1 MGEPVFPNLDFE
13 LNNIDLNNINDLISD
28 EELKKIMNE
37 VQDIQNLE
45 INNDSDINL
54 NSNKQNINNKTK
66 EESLSENEIKEIS
79 NNLNN
84 ILSYE
89 IPKKK

>member
-1 MGEPVFPNLDFE
+1 MAEPSLSNLDLE